1 MKILPTRLA
10 AVLCV
15 ILVVVLCSPLSFANT
30 VYITDKISVD
40 IFSEKASQGKHIKSL
55 PSGTIVN
62 VLARENNYAK
72 VRTRDKVE
80 GWIESKYLTNE
91 KPTQIEY
98 LQLAVKY
105 KEAQAKIEDYQTRLL
120 QMQELRKEAKTAD
133 WLRHELNENQKTEDN
148 LNQELKIKDIA
159 IAELKISVANLED
172 QLINTK
178 AELNNVLASS
188 GAISH
193 QVTTT
198 SYATD
203 EPLSSDSTRSSVSFY
218 TWLVLSLAVTLII
231 GILMGFVLIDYKVR
245 RKHGDVRLS

>member
-1 MKILPTRLA
+1 MKILPIRLLHSIGV
-10 AVLCV
+10 VLT
-15 ILVVVLCSPLSFANT
+15 VVLCSTTSLANSA
-30 VYITDKISVD
+30 YITDKISVD
-40 IFSEKASQGKHIKSL
+40 IRSDKSAKGERIKSL
-55 PSGTIVN
+55 PSGTTVEI
-62 VLARENNYAK
+62 LARENNYAK

-80 GWIESKYLTNE
+80 GWIEAKYLTNE

-98 LQLAVKY
+98 LQLAVRY

-133 WLRHELNENQKTEDN
+133 WLRNRLSENKKTEDR
-148 LNQELKIKDIA
+148 LNQDLKYKDIE

-178 AELNNVLASS
+178 AELNNMLASS
-188 GAISH
+188 GAVSH
-193 QVTTT
+193 KVAMSNDTAEQQIYST
-198 SYATD
+198 S
-203 EPLSSDSTRSSVSFY
+203 SSVSFY

-245 RKHGDVRLS
+245 RKQGDARLY